1 MAADRYL
8 KGILTV
14 IAIELGYLA
23 VIHTA
28 TPVTAQQQATPVV
41 ITGIELGSAR
51 NMIPVGVLGE
61 VGIGAG
67 GSNTGGVALRP
78 LDVAIDSA
86 AQPVRVAVPLP
97 LEVHHATP
105 IRIEADR
112 PIRVENVGYV
122 GTPTPR

>member
-1 MAADRYL
+1 MATDRYL

-23 VIHTA
+23 VIYTA

-41 ITGIELGSAR
+41 ITGIDLQGAR
-51 NMIPVGVLGE
+51 NMIPVAVLGE
-61 VGIGAG
+61 TNIGVG
-67 GSNTGGVALRP
+67 GSNTSGFQLRP
-78 LDVAIDSA
+78 LDVKLDDT
-86 AQPVRVAVPLP
+86 QPVRVAVPLP